1 MKRLGRNILGLG
13 AIKPGAE
20 VWVWGDVGT
29 VLCRMLAVESSE
41 GLTYSLHNF
50 NLVTSTEPN
59 PIQSNLSIHP
69 SMYLSIH
76 PSMYLSIHPSIHQ
89 SIHLSIHPSIHIHP
103 SVHLSTYPLLY
114 SCIHLPTGPPIHAF
128 TCLAQPPP
136 LSPFALF
143 IYCFSHSINIC
154 EAPTPCP

>member
-1 MKRLGRNILGLG
+1 MRRLGRNILGLG

-41 GLTYSLHNF
+41 GLTHSLHNF
-50 NLVTSTEPN
+50 NLVASTEPN

-76 PSMYLSIHPSIHQ
+76 PSMYLSIHPSTSPSFHP

-114 SCIHLPTGPPIHAF
+114 HAF
-128 TCLAQPPP
+128 TYPLVHPFMHSLVWLNHLLFPP
-136 LSPFALF
+136 LPYSF
-143 IYCFSHSINIC
+143 IVSAI
-154 EAPTPCP
+154 P

>member
-1 MKRLGRNILGLG
+1 MRRLGRNILGLG

-41 GLTYSLHNF
+41 GLTHSLHNF
-50 NLVTSTEPN
+50 NLVASTEPN

-76 PSMYLSIHPSIHQ
+76 PSTSPSFHP

-114 SCIHLPTGPPIHAF
+114 HAF
-128 TCLAQPPP
+128 TYPLVHPFMHSLVWLNHLLFPP
-136 LSPFALF
+136 LPYSF
-143 IYCFSHSINIC
+143 IVSAI
-154 EAPTPCP
+154 P

>member
-1 MKRLGRNILGLG
+1 MRRLGRNILGLG

-76 PSMYLSIHPSIHQ
+76 PSIHQ
-89 SIHLSIHPSIHIHP
+89 SIHLSIHPSIHPHSSICP
-103 SVHLSTYPLLY
+103 SVYLSTSVLMHSPTHWSTH
-114 SCIHLPTGPPIHAF
+114 SCIHLFGSTTSSFPLCLIHLLF
-128 TCLAQPPP
+128 QPFHKY
-136 LSPFALF
+136 L
-143 IYCFSHSINIC
+143 
-154 EAPTPCP
+154 